1 MEIRHIEC
9 FKYVADY
16 GSTMRAAEYLY
27 TSQSS
32 VSKNIAMLEEE
43 LGQRL
48 FERSNRGLSLTP
60 HGREL
65 YELASNILH
74 DLALFRAVKNEPAP
88 QFLRVASYP
97 SKMISH
103 YLCVLYNEL
112 LEEAAQEGKSARYNY
127 VFLEGSISEVADF
140 VEKGMAD
147 IGFVYFASSQMK
159 AFRHIL
165 GHKELVYEELD
176 TFEPCIYVGPK
187 NPLYEREGITFEEL
201 QGCKFIQST
210 KDYFSIEH
218 HLHSISLGMA
228 KAGSFHNVVTTNSD
242 NLLIEMLLYT
252 DICNFSINLLKDAT
266 ASTPYAPCASRT
278 LANAFRL
285 AAYAGASSSLAA
297 NTSVF
302 SNFCARSFSGKGNQG
317 TENLG
322 LSRKSD
328 TFLSGR
334 GQEAR
339 FVRMASCQ
347 ARDWASEPSGKAGAS
362 RVLCTLA
369 NCHLPGCNPSEVWT
383 GKVRSLAPLCITQP
397 KLFSR
402 RRYEKTAHNP
412 FAGCGSDSWS
422 GRQCRGHRVQG
433 QGHLDFHV

>member
-48 FERSNRGLSLTP
+48 FECSNRGLSLTP

-127 VFLEGSISEVADF
+127 DILEGSMSEVADF

-176 TFEPCIYVGPK
+176 TFEPCIYDLRAVHLRGAK
-187 NPLYEREGITFEEL
+187 ESPLRKGKHYLRGTAGL
-201 QGCKFIQST
+201 QVHTVDQG
-210 KDYFSIEH
+210 
-218 HLHSISLGMA
+218 LL
-228 KAGSFHNVVTTNSD
+228 FH
-242 NLLIEMLLYT
+242 
-252 DICNFSINLLKDAT
+252 
-266 ASTPYAPCASRT
+266 
-278 LANAFRL
+278 
-285 AAYAGASSSLAA
+285 
-297 NTSVF
+297 
-302 SNFCARSFSGKGNQG
+302 
-317 TENLG
+317 
-322 LSRKSD
+322 
-328 TFLSGR
+328 
-334 GQEAR
+334 
-339 FVRMASCQ
+339 
-347 ARDWASEPSGKAGAS
+347 
-362 RVLCTLA
+362 
-369 NCHLPGCNPSEVWT
+369 
-383 GKVRSLAPLCITQP
+383 
-397 KLFSR
+397 
-402 RRYEKTAHNP
+402 
-412 FAGCGSDSWS
+412 
-422 GRQCRGHRVQG
+422 
-433 QGHLDFHV
+433 

>member
-32 VSKNIAMLEEE
+32 VSKNIGMLEEE

-112 LEEAAQEGKSARYNY
+112 LEEAAQDGKSVRYNY

-165 GHKELVYEELD
+165 GHKELVYEELG

-187 NPLYEREGITFEEL
+187 NPLYERESITFEEL

-218 HLHSISLGMA
+218 HLHSISLGMT

-252 DICNFSINLLKDAT
+252 DICNFSINLLKDAYRIQ
-266 ASTPYAPCASRT
+266 AIRALRIEDAGKCLSLGCIRRRKQQLGSEYQ
-278 LANAFRL
+278 RL
-285 AAYAGASSSLAA
+285 L
-297 NTSVF
+297 
-302 SNFCARSFSGKGNQG
+302 K
-317 TENLG
+317 L
-322 LSRKSD
+322 
-328 TFLSGR
+328 
-334 GQEAR
+334 
-339 FVRMASCQ
+339 
-347 ARDWASEPSGKAGAS
+347 
-362 RVLCTLA
+362 LCTQLFGKRE
-369 NCHLPGCNPSEVWT
+369 PG
-383 GKVRSLAPLCITQP
+383 
-397 KLFSR
+397 
-402 RRYEKTAHNP
+402 
-412 FAGCGSDSWS
+412 D
-422 GRQCRGHRVQG
+422 
-433 QGHLDFHV
+433 

>member
-112 LEEAAQEGKSARYNY
+112 LEETAQEGKSARYNY

-176 TFEPCIYVGPK
+176 TFEPCIYVGPM
-187 NPLYEREGITFEEL
+187 NPLYERESITFEEL

-218 HLHSISLGMA
+218 HLHSISLGMT

-252 DICNFSINLLKDAT
+252 DICNFSINLLKDAYRIH
-266 ASTPYAPCASRT
+266 AIRALRIEE

-317 TENLG
+317 TENPG

-339 FVRMASCQ
+339 
-347 ARDWASEPSGKAGAS
+347 
-362 RVLCTLA
+362 LL
-369 NCHLPGCNPSEVWT
+369 
-383 GKVRSLAPLCITQP
+383 
-397 KLFSR
+397 
-402 RRYEKTAHNP
+402 
-412 FAGCGSDSWS
+412 
-422 GRQCRGHRVQG
+422 
-433 QGHLDFHV
+433 